1 MEEAGEEEERWA
13 LVEAVAVMV
22 DEGASSSGEVVL
34 LDDSDSETGFGETS
48 CEGNTAGSSA

>member
-22 DEGASSSGEVVL
+22 DEGATSSGEVVL
-34 LDDSDSETGFGETS
+34 LDDGDSETGFGETS
-48 CEGNTAGSSA
+48 C